1 MWAAIVAGAGPAGAL
16 AALTLARSGR
26 RTLLADKVGDRAD
39 KAGDYAGPIGEAL
52 PEAAGRLLRSLDLPV
67 LDAAGAHASIGGI
80 LSSWSSDE
88 LIAIDA
94 FRHPDGRGWR
104 LDRARFDADL
114 RTAAVAAGAVWRADR
129 VRSVRRLGGGWEV
142 GFEDGRVEHARWI
155 VDATGRH
162 RLLSRRLGV
171 PRVFGPRLVAVYA
184 RGSSGVALRT
194 DRTLIEAVPEG
205 WWYAARLPSGAPI
218 AGFHTDAHT
227 AAMLRSD
234 AGAWARQLS
243 RTRHIARLLGGVQFD
258 GKVRAVDARGG
269 RLGEFSGPG
278 WIACGDAAMCFDPIS
293 GQGIFSALH
302 GGVAAGRAIDAA
314 LDGRGDALDDYG
326 KQMSEVWTIYQARV
340 RALYRN
346 GHRWPASDFW
356 TTVEHD
362 LH

>member
-1 MWAAIVAGAGPAGAL
+1 VWVAIVAGAGPAGSL
-16 AALTLARSGR
+16 AAITLARRGHR
-26 RTLLADKVGDRAD
+26 VLLADKVADRAE
-39 KAGDYAGPIGEAL
+39 KAGDHAGPIGEAL

-67 LDAAGAHASIGGI
+67 LDSGAHATIGGI

-114 RTAAVAAGAVWRADR
+114 RAAAVAAGATWRADR
-129 VRSVRRLGGGWEV
+129 MRSVRRLGEGWEV

-155 VDATGRH
+155 VDATGRN
-162 RLLSRRLGV
+162 RLLARRLGV
-171 PRVFGPRLVAVYA
+171 SKVRGPRLVAVYA
-184 RGSSGVALRT
+184 RGRADALRT

-218 AGFHTDAHT
+218 AGFHTDART
-227 AAMLRSD
+227 AAGLRSD
-234 AGAWARQLS
+234 ARAWARGLS
-243 RTRHIARLLGGVQFD
+243 RTRHIARLLEGSEFD
-258 GKVRAVDARGG
+258 EKVRAVDARGG
-269 RLGEFSGPG
+269 RLAEFSGPG
-278 WIACGDAAMCFDPIS
+278 WIACGDAAMCFDPVS

-302 GGVAAGRAIDAA
+302 GGVAAGNAIIAA
-314 LDGRGDALDDYG
+314 LDGRSDGLDGYA
-326 KQMSEVWTIYQARV
+326 KQMTEIWAIYQARL
-340 RALYRN
+340 RTLYRN
-346 GHRWPASDFW
+346 GHRWPASEFW